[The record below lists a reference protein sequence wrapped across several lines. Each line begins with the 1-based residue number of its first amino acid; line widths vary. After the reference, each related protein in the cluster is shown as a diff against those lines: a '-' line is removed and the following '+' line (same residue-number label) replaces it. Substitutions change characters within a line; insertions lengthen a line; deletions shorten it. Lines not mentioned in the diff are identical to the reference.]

1 MRLAPLGVLLIA
13 LVMTALAGRS
23 LPPGVAAQES
33 TPAASPEAGQVEG
46 LTANT
51 LAAGTFDV
59 LSPGTA
65 ALALGRIAVAPGAV
79 VPFDPSDPAA
89 DLILVTT
96 GELTF
101 RVEAPMSVARKAD
114 PGTPDPTEPEAI
126 EAGTEFTLGEGES
139 ALFPPAT
146 GGEMRNDGDQE
157 ATAWVAS
164 LAVVS
169 APPGT
174 PAP

>member
-1 MRLAPLGVLLIA
+1 MRWMSLGVLLIA
-13 LVMTALAGRS
+13 LLATAVGGLGLRPEA
-23 LPPGVAAQES
+23 AAQEE
-33 TPAASPEAGQVEG
+33 PAASPAAAQPEG
-46 LTANT
+46 LTAST
-51 LAAGTFDV
+51 LAAGSLDV

-65 ALALGRIAVAPGAV
+65 TLALGRVVVAPGAV
-79 VPFDPSDPAA
+79 VPFDPSDPTA

-101 RVEAPMSVARKAD
+101 RVEAPMSVARRAE
-114 PGTPDPTEPEAI
+114 PGTPSPAEPEAV
-126 EAGTEFTLGEGES
+126 AANTEFTLREGES

-146 GGEMRNDGDQE
+146 SGEMRNGGAAE

-164 LAVVS
+164 LAVLS
-169 APPGT
+169 STSGT